1 MSLYVINVTNGAN
14 TGTVIPDVGF
24 EYTDLLNDIN
34 ELTIK
39 ISGSGSNTKTLFAMG
54 SLVEVKRDGTR
65 DFYGLVD
72 MIDYLDGGGL
82 KVHVSG
88 YEVRLTKEGGTYSSS
103 PYLASASAT
112 IFGDIIS
119 ESNYFT
125 AGTVEAGT
133 NIDFRIKTNEKQWSA
148 LSNLSRKTTQD
159 IQIDYINLEID
170 ILDHRGNASS
180 VITLNDGIS
189 IRDMRVTEA
198 YPTGNTIKVYGKG
211 DGEEQITATAID
223 ATSVSTYGTI
233 VKEVYDPTI
242 ISEDEADKLADAEL
256 AIYKDPTK
264 VYDFDVINTNQ
275 SFIAG
280 DVITLN
286 SHSKGVSGEQ
296 VRIVGIIRGI
306 NGDKEFLSLQV
317 TNESYSTLIAKR
329 NRLRASQEKINRD
342 NNAYMQGSGNLSQWT
357 EAMNANSS
365 YASVVNFTI
374 GSDYFADEAGNLR
387 VSTLK
392 FDYDVDKFREGYG
405 KGTYDGDDV
414 PLISSDSGDNYDLT
428 VTDEDDDDISLWE
441 VHAWEEIKEWTAFA
455 VHGDMIVFH
464 VQLNCLDSDDLT
476 QTFSLYARVKNKD
489 TGDYYPSSEGVRVT
503 RGKIRW
509 ESEDASPDTD
519 SDTHT
524 HTMGTDTHSH
534 GYNVGTYDEVRVY
547 NSSDD
552 WGYVGSTET
561 DTHDHTNSNDTH
573 DHQVDAHSHDIDLF
587 LDGCV
592 TIIAYADPFGD
603 DWAIEI
609 KLTGLAIGDDARGGA
624 HVAYSVESRHKHNEG
639 GYETDG
645 DLFDKFTIGD
655 DVGESSSTNATSI
668 DIHLDHWNGS
678 SWDLD
683 KHTIIN
689 TGSTLEIGVDISD
702 SGTYPD
708 ATGLW
713 RVRTFTNKSSP
724 DLVISRVSVKHEID
738 N

>member
-1 MSLYVINVTNGAN
+1 MAYTIKCGNATVKNYNNFNFENTLNGVRFAEIFTDGNDATLRAEYVIGNAVTIHNGTTLKFQGEVYK
-14 TGTVIPDVGF
+14 TGNFQGGGIIIYAIGQEVDFTVEQCPIDSGKHTKVWTSTDDDTIFASLVG
-24 EYTDLLNDIN
+24 E
-34 ELTIK
+34 
-39 ISGSGSNTKTLFAMG
+39 ISGWSSDVSGSTPTSIDAFRVSDSMNVWVGIQTLLKHGNKDIYVNDDTKTIYLTDAKGTSGNARFEEG
-54 SLVEVKRDGTR
+54 KNCSEISWTEVKA
-65 DFYGLVD
+65 
-72 MIDYLDGGGL
+72 IP
-82 KVHVSG
+82 KVV
-88 YEVRLTKEGGTYSSS
+88 
-103 PYLASASAT
+103 
-112 IFGDIIS
+112 
-119 ESNYFT
+119 
-125 AGTVEAGT
+125 
-133 NIDFRIKTNEKQWSA
+133 
-148 LSNLSRKTTQD
+148 
-159 IQIDYINLEID
+159 
-170 ILDHRGNASS
+170 
-180 VITLNDGIS
+180 
-189 IRDMRVTEA
+189 
-198 YPTGNTIKVYGKG
+198 VYGKG
-211 DGEEQITATAID
+211 DGAEQIIG
-223 ATSVSTYGTI
+223 SSGSGTP
-233 VKEVYDPTI
+233 VKEVIDRNI
-242 ISEDEADKLADAEL
+242 ISVTEANARAVKEL
-256 AIYKDPTK
+256 ALISTARKRYTFLANNPSENVETGDTVVLSSTSAGISSANLDITRIKRGENSNGQ
-264 VYDFDVINTNQ
+264 FIVI
-275 SFIAG
+275 
-280 DVITLN
+280 
-286 SHSKGVSGEQ
+286 E
-296 VRIVGIIRGI
+296 
-306 NGDKEFLSLQV
+306 V
-317 TNESYSTLIAKR
+317 TNTENRIAKR
-329 NRLRASQEKINRD
+329 NVEQQ
-342 NNAYMQGSGNLSQWT
+342 NALSNMQGIVSRTSMQGSGNLSQWT

-573 DHQVDAHSHDIDLF
+573 DHQVDDHSHDIDLF

-592 TIIAYADPFGD
+592 TIVAYADPFGD